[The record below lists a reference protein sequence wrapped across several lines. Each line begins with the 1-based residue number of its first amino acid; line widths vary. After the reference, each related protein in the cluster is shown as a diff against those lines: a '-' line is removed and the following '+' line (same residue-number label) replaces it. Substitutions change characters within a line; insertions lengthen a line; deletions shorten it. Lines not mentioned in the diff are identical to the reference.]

1 MAEEMLETGPF
12 VLKTERLVLRE
23 MCLEDLDFVAGML
36 TDPRVMKHYPRSYS
50 RDDAKTWIETMMMRQ
65 ERDGHALWLT
75 SLRETGEPIG
85 QIGLLKQCV
94 DEIDETEVGYMVH
107 LPHWQRGFAHEAA
120 AAVRDYAFNTLG
132 RERVISLIRP
142 ANIPSQR
149 VALSIGMKP
158 EKFTVFKETECLV
171 FFLEQN
177 ARAAT
182 FG

>member
-1 MAEEMLETGPF
+1 MGRVMVETA
-12 VLKTERLVLRE
+12 RLVLRE
-23 MCLEDLDFVAGML
+23 MGVGDLDFVAEML
-36 TDPRVMKHYPRSYS
+36 GDPRVMRHYPRTYS
-50 RDDAKTWIETMMMRQ
+50 RDDAKTWVETMMMRE

-75 SLRETGEPIG
+75 SLRETREPIG

-107 LPHWQRGFAHEAA
+107 LPYWQRGYAHEAA

-171 FFLEQN
+171 WAMGRVVNPN
-177 ARAAT
+177 AMA
-182 FG
+182 